1 MTTVTAV
8 AGILF
13 IVGFVMA
20 IVVNYMMWWG
30 ADSMIAASGGV
41 GIIGL
46 LMAAVAGSVKLNSS
60 RLG

>member
-8 AGILF
+8 AGILL

-20 IVVNYMMWWG
+20 IVGNYKMWWG
-30 ADSMIAASGGV
+30 ADSMIVACGAV

-46 LMAAVAGSVKLNSS
+46 LMVVAGSVKLNSS
-60 RLG
+60 RHR

>member
-8 AGILF
+8 AGILL

-20 IVVNYMMWWG
+20 IVGNYKMWWG
-30 ADSMIAASGGV
+30 ADSMIAAWGAI

-46 LMAAVAGSVKLNSS
+46 LMVVAGSVKLNSS
-60 RLG
+60 RHR